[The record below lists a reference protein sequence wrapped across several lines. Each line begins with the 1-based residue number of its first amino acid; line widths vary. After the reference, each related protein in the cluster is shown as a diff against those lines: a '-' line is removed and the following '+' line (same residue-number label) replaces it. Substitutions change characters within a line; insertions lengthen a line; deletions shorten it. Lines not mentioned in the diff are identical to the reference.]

1 MFNKYFTTQVN
12 VFNEKLKLQFN
23 KKEILVSKEKQRNV
37 DHLPERTRGYLEFGN
52 KHYTRCDIKEFKT
65 VLLFDS
71 IPTSASKL
79 NVHSVYFHIFTK
91 HFIIHTHSVFK
102 WCKTVILLSFPK
114 GKFICPLTV
123 GYREQMIENIYLKL

>member
-1 MFNKYFTTQVN
+1 MYSEINSSNGLQLGFFTVFRFHKYFTTQVN
-12 VFNEKLKLQFN
+12 VFNEKLNLQFN
-23 KKEILVSKEKQRNV
+23 NEEILVRKEKQRNV

-71 IPTSASKL
+71 IPNSASKL

-102 WCKTVILLSFPK
+102 
-114 GKFICPLTV
+114 
-123 GYREQMIENIYLKL
+123 